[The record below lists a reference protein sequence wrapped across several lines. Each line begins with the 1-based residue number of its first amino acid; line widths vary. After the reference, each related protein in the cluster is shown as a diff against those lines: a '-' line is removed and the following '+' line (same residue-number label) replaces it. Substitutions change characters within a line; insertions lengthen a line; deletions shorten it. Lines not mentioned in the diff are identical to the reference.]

1 MELPKITNFLDTN
14 FDDNDLPRFVNK
26 TRIEVYNRSGKSYSV
41 NKRIRIKTPILRSDL
56 RDFSDAYGVVKG
68 DITVAEP
75 DNAKRN
81 ESVAFKSNAPF
92 INYISK
98 INGVKIVNAEDLDVV
113 MWIYN
118 LLEYSK
124 NYKETTD
131 SL

>member
-56 RDFSDAYGVVKG
+56 HDFSDAYGVVKG
-68 DITVAEP
+68 DITVAGP

-98 INGVKIVNAEDLDVV
+98 INGVQIVNAEDLDVV
-113 MWIYN
+113 MWI
-118 LLEYSK
+118 
-124 NYKETTD
+124 
-131 SL
+131 

>member
-56 RDFSDAYGVVKG
+56 HDFSDAYGVVKG

-98 INGVKIVNAEDLDVV
+98 INGVQIVNAEDLDVV